1 MKDRR
6 VHRDALKTCETGLE
20 QRRAGGS
27 AAHGLVA
34 TRRSRGATAVKKVY
48 VAVNSDFDCTGYMQP
63 RSITWS
69 DGRTFKIDAVKDYRP
84 ADFYRRGARGACYT
98 IMIHGQER
106 RLFFEKSDST
116 FANHIARW
124 YVETEEC

>member
-6 VHRDALKTCETGLE
+6 VHRE
-20 QRRAGGS
+20 
-27 AAHGLVA
+27 
-34 TRRSRGATAVKKVY
+34 KVY
-48 VAVNSDFDCTGYMQP
+48 VAVNSDFDSTGYMQP

-116 FANHIARW
+116 FANHVARW
-124 YVETEEC
+124 YVETIQTNGNG